1 MTTEFMHLLQEV
13 VLVSIITMIMEVYPV
28 QPVIIRVNNVVETQ
42 ITHAYLAIYQ
52 LIEYFQEITVSVLM
66 ATMIMAI
73 KYAQFVIINALPA
86 IILVKIALHVAIIE
100 EPFLLVYVCQDSM
113 MTELA
118 WIASHVAFFVKVALM
133 GLLVINVIPQ
143 IFEYLIITLNAFA

>member
-1 MTTEFMHLLQEV
+1 
-13 VLVSIITMIMEVYPV
+13 
-28 QPVIIRVNNVVETQ
+28 VIIRVNNVVETQ

-100 EPFLLVYVCQDSM
+100 EPFLLVYVC
-113 MTELA
+113 
-118 WIASHVAFFVKVALM
+118 
-133 GLLVINVIPQ
+133 
-143 IFEYLIITLNAFA
+143 

>member
-1 MTTEFMHLLQEV
+1 
-13 VLVSIITMIMEVYPV
+13 
-28 QPVIIRVNNVVETQ
+28 
-42 ITHAYLAIYQ
+42 
-52 LIEYFQEITVSVLM
+52 
-66 ATMIMAI
+66 
-73 KYAQFVIINALPA
+73 
-86 IILVKIALHVAIIE
+86 
-100 EPFLLVYVCQDSM
+100 